1 LTVSLHEF
9 GSLTAENVSVDIVPK
24 EITLAGERSALE
36 SLDSLSVATIALS
49 DITDTGYK
57 ATVQLTI
64 PEGIVNVSDISA
76 ADVRVTLKDIVSKSF
91 TVTRIKVI
99 NTPEGK
105 KVTLLEKEKQITL
118 RGNEVFLSELSDTD
132 ICLVLDM
139 ATVSA
144 SNGKK
149 NVTAQV
155 TVDDTSGGFI
165 PGDTYKIAVRLEN
178 Q

>member
-1 LTVSLHEF
+1 M
-9 GSLTAENVSVDIVPK
+9 
-24 EITLAGERSALE
+24 
-36 SLDSLSVATIALS
+36 
-49 DITDTGYK
+49 
-57 ATVQLTI
+57 
-64 PEGIVNVSDISA
+64 
-76 ADVRVTLKDIVSKSF
+76 
-91 TVTRIKVI
+91 
-99 NTPEGK
+99 
-105 KVTLLEKEKQITL
+105 TLLEKEKQITL